1 MLNLKKSK
9 KEQTMFG
16 CPFCP
21 EAFLWVG
28 LVFTSHLQKHVL
40 GKVTSRSYSFLEELL
55 AYGGVPSESG
65 TESAVE
71 DSLSSVENVPVK
83 IEVFDDENDSFE
95 GMYDVCGKR
104 FAQTLSFHRPRRP
117 DISFSN

>member
-1 MLNLKKSK
+1 
-9 KEQTMFG
+9 MFG

>member
-1 MLNLKKSK
+1 
-9 KEQTMFG
+9 MFG

-40 GKVTSRSYSFLEELL
+40 GKVTSRSYSFLEELIT
-55 AYGGVPSESG
+55 YGGVPSESG

-71 DSLSSVENVPVK
+71 DSISSVENVPVK
-83 IEVFDDENDSFE
+83 IEVFDEENDSFE
-95 GMYDVCGKR
+95 G
-104 FAQTLSFHRPRRP
+104 SFYIQFLDDPSSEKP
-117 DISFSN
+117 DSYFSD